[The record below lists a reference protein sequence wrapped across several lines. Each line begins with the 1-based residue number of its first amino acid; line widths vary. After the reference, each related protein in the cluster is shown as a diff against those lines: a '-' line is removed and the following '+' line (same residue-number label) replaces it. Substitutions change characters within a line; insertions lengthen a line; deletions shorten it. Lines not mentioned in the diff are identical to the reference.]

1 MKVPQKPPRLS
12 DLLKELNNDGQNKIV
27 EILGSDLNSKPVGTY
42 VHWDELRH
50 LPLPNGFTHR
60 QWWLAIKMSRRALYR
75 FPFADSQRIGFNYS
89 VPDNLFKLIHEIDRD
104 ASGRIEVAEL
114 VTSSQT
120 RDRYLV
126 NSLIEESITSSQL
139 EGAATTHKVAKEML
153 RQGRKPRNHGEQ
165 MIYNNYAAMQFI
177 RSNKH
182 LSLSPDL
189 ILRLQAIMTDLTLE
203 DPSAAGRWRRADENV
218 RVVDERNHEVL
229 YVPPPAA
236 DITARILELCD
247 FANGSNEDPFIHPLI
262 KAIAIHFMIG
272 WIHPFVDGN
281 GRTAR
286 ALFYWSMAKSGY
298 WLIEF
303 TSISRVLKR
312 APAQYARAY
321 LYTETDNNDLTY
333 FIDHQLNVI
342 CEAIKALHKYLA
354 EKTREIADTRRLI
367 ASFPKLKGKLNH
379 RQLAAMEYFM
389 KHSHVIYR
397 IQEHQTANDVTYE
410 TARTDLLEL
419 VDLGLLEKHREGKA
433 FVFQMPQK
441 LRQRLAAR
449 AER

>member
-1 MKVPQKPPRLS
+1 MKVPQKPPQ
-12 DLLKELNNDGQNKIV
+12 LLQLLT
-27 EILGSDLNSKPVGTY
+27 EIAADGSDKFSHLVASQLDRKPEGRY

-50 LPLPNGFTHR
+50 LPATDGFTHR
-60 QWWLAIKMSRRALYR
+60 EWWLAIKLSRRSTHRL
-75 FPFADSQRIGFNYS
+75 PFSDSNGTNFSYS
-89 VPDNLFKLIHEIDRD
+89 IPDNLLKLLHEIDRD

-139 EGAATTHKVAKEML
+139 EGAATTYKVAKEML

-177 RSNKH
+177 RANKN
-182 LSLSPDL
+182 LPITPAL
-189 ILRLQAIMTDLTLE
+189 ILQLQSIMTDAALE
-203 DPSAAGRWRRADENV
+203 EEGASGRWRRSDEDV

-229 YVPPPAA
+229 YVPPPASQV
-236 DITARILELCD
+236 TERIEELCH
-247 FANGSNEDPFIHPLI
+247 FSNALHENPFIHPLVKSI
-262 KAIAIHFMIG
+262 VIHFMMG

-303 TSISRVLKR
+303 TSISRVLKK

-321 LYTETDNNDLTY
+321 LYSETDDNDLTY
-333 FIDHQLNVI
+333 FIEHQLNVI
-342 CEAIKALHKYLA
+342 SEAIHALHDYLA
-354 EKTREIADTRRLI
+354 EKSKEIADTRKLI
-367 ASFPKLKGKLNH
+367 ASSPKLKGKLNH
-379 RQLAAMEYFM
+379 RQLAAMDHLL
-389 KHSHVIYR
+389 KNSHVIYR
-397 IQEHQTANDVTYE
+397 IQEHQSANQVTYE
-410 TARTDLLEL
+410 TARTDLLEM
-419 VDLGLLEKHREGKA
+419 VDLGLLEKSREGKA
-433 FVFQMPQK
+433 FVFLMPQK
-441 LRQRLAAR
+441 LREKLAAKS
-449 AER
+449 AN